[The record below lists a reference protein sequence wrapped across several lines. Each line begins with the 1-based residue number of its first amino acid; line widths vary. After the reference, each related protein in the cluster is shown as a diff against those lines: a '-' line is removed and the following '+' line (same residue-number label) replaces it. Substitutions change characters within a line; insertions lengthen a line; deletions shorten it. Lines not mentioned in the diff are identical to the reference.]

1 MVITTS
7 ALRQNLYRLLDQ
19 VLETGVPLEIKRKG
33 KILKIIPPPENDIL
47 EKMPE
52 RNIMNEDP
60 EEYIHIDWSTEWK
73 S

>member
-33 KILKIIPPPENDIL
+33 KILKIIPPPENDKL
-47 EKMPE
+47 DKMPE

-60 EEYIHIDWSTEWK
+60 EEYIHIDWSSEWK